1 MIHPIKCLESRIQNY
16 QSKNFEKTKYGKK
29 LLLLKDTHIGQTCF
43 LIGNGPS
50 LRPED
55 LTVLHENNIRCFAS
69 NRIYNTYDKTNWRTD
84 YLVSEDEYVL
94 EEIQGKLNEME
105 CAYKFIPIHLNW
117 FKNIKIKDAYYF
129 NQSFYDNSI
138 SKTFSDNIAHDIVC
152 RGTVITT
159 CAQIAM
165 YMGFKKI
172 YLIGVDHNFSRMTD
186 KDGNL
191 IINNDVKDHYGVE
204 KNADENTKGIFNV
217 DNATQAFIDLRN
229 FANARGVEI
238 YNATR
243 GGKLE
248 VFPRV
253 DFDTLFEKRSY

>member
-1 MIHPIKCLESRIQNY
+1 MIHPIKSLEARKRRYLSQNY
-16 QSKNFEKTKYGKK
+16 KKTKYGKIFAS
-29 LLLLKDTHIGQTCF
+29 LKDKYSGETCF

-50 LRPED
+50 LSPED
-55 LTVLHENNIRCFAS
+55 LTVLHNNNIKTFAS
-69 NRIYNTYDKTNWRTD
+69 NRIYNTYDETPWRTD
-84 YLVSEDEYVL
+84 FLVSEDEYVL
-94 EEIQGKLNEME
+94 EEIQDCINEME
-105 CAYKFIPIHLNW
+105 CEYKFIPIHLKW
-117 FKNIKIKDAYYF
+117 YKNINIKNAYYF
-129 NQSFYDNSI
+129 NQSFYKNGDV
-138 SKTFSDNIAHDIVC
+138 KKFSDNISEDIVC

-159 CAQIAM
+159 CAQIAIH
-165 YMGFKKI
+165 MGFKRM
-172 YLIGVDHNFSRMTD
+172 YLVGVDHNFSRMTD

-217 DNATQAFIDLRN
+217 DNATQAFMDLKE
-229 FANARGVEI
+229 FAEARGVEI

-253 DFDTLFEKRSY
+253 DFDDLFNEKEL